1 VLTYTPDGRRIVTGG
16 SNSAIR
22 VYTVGEDGEP
32 KTIDDGVD
40 GNLGVVATND
50 SFIMGAEDG
59 TVWKYGMNSGKM
71 EQLLVRCALPVR
83 DLAVSKDGE
92 WVAVASESVQSYMK
106 VIFCE
111 S

>member
-40 GNLGVVATND
+40 GNLGVVATVCRT
-50 SFIMGAEDG
+50 SVRGA
-59 TVWKYGMNSGKM
+59 
-71 EQLLVRCALPVR
+71 AR
-83 DLAVSKDGE
+83 D
-92 WVAVASESVQSYMK
+92 
-106 VIFCE
+106 
-111 S
+111 

>member
-40 GNLGVVATND
+40 GNLGVVATVCWASVRAAD
-50 SFIMGAEDG
+50 GLMRFAE
-59 TVWKYGMNSGKM
+59 
-71 EQLLVRCALPVR
+71 
-83 DLAVSKDGE
+83 
-92 WVAVASESVQSYMK
+92 
-106 VIFCE
+106 
-111 S
+111 